1 MYMMGFKQT
10 LIVSSKFNPVAWCEI
25 RLWAEII
32 KSSEETL
39 AMHAHFHCWIQGRR
53 NRATLAQPQGLLQ
66 FSKS

>member
-1 MYMMGFKQT
+1 MGLKKN

-39 AMHAHFHCWIQGRR
+39 AMHAHFHCWIQVGR
-53 NRATLAQPQGLLQ
+53 NRATLAQPQDSLQ
-66 FSKS
+66 FFKS